1 MNDRTFGRLGW
12 KVSEVVVMGEHYQVV
27 RQRERYEDL
36 VAREMDGIETVK
48 SDAKSLKLV
57 KQSSVV

>member
-1 MNDRTFGRLGW
+1 
-12 KVSEVVVMGEHYQVV
+12 MGEHYQVV

-57 KQSSVV
+57 K